1 MNKVCII
8 GFPEAALTQD
18 IQNIMHEFY
27 HVSVKTPDEALFSK
41 IQLDEQYIVSVT
53 QDLALRQQLCEWLD
67 KNQLSRATFVHP
79 TASVSSQANLASG
92 VFVGPFASVFCHA
105 SIAKDCIVGPYS
117 MVSHFSNIGKNT
129 LIHPG
134 SMIAGS
140 TNIGENCLLGLRSTV
155 LDHLTICNGVTVGAG
170 SMITKSITQS
180 GKYVGN
186 PARKVQ

>member
-1 MNKVCII
+1 MKIICII
-8 GFPEAALTQD
+8 GFPQAALTQELCNIIGQYQHTLIKSPDD
-18 IQNIMHEFY
+18 ILSGNID
-27 HVSVKTPDEALFSK
+27 VDA
-41 IQLDEQYIVSVT
+41 QYIVAVT
-53 QDLALRQQLCEWLD
+53 RDLALRQQLCEWLD
-67 KNQLSRATFVHP
+67 KNQLPRATFVHP
-79 TASVSSQANLASG
+79 TASISTQANIEHG
-92 VFVGPFASVFCHA
+92 VFVGPFASVFYHA

-117 MVSHFSNIGKNT
+117 MVSHFSHIGKNT
-129 LIHPG
+129 VIHPG